1 MKFEKRNLTLLIL
14 ALLSSVLLFTGCT
27 DEAEPVSEPG
37 YGYVQFHLFKK
48 GSYTKAGDKLEYL
61 RDAAKI
67 RVTLRSQDNDII
79 TPVAVVEAVDKNLS
93 EWGLQTAKIRLI
105 AGKYTMTAYEIY
117 DGLDNSVLVG
127 SPSETVVLDVKPN
140 GIVSEDIALNV
151 VDRGWAKFR
160 LVKDLS
166 EIVGTKA
173 GKDGADEHPFY
184 GIQSVD
190 LTVKNK
196 NTGEITEITN
206 IEVTHKFVDG
216 EKAADPDYISGIC
229 VSDTLVALKG
239 GTYTVTKFRTYFD
252 YFRKVYETSTNV
264 AENEFVVK
272 DNQETD
278 ADVPVTLHTTSGHV
292 QDALALREIWEAL
305 DGPNWRIKWEFNCD
319 VDAWTANTGVQILGN
334 GRVASLDLTGTGA
347 KGAMPAAIAKLTEL
361 RNLTLGT
368 IGYNAAAGGTTVT
381 TGRKL
386 TYFTPEDHEAD
397 RRLTIGTRDPR
408 SRFSKELQQSFEIA
422 GDPVKP
428 SVKSLSERMPV
439 MYKPE
444 VNATDIVSLPD
455 EINQLKN
462 LEHITIAF
470 SPIKTF
476 PADMSGLTAL
486 TDVEIFACTELTEF
500 PKGLATCPKLTS
512 LTYSFNVNTAVSS
525 MEEGISAINNGPA
538 SKTIQLLY
546 FPNQRIDNM
555 PDLSNIP
562 RLSVLVI
569 QGCGLKSFTAPFS
582 KDQFFV
588 QFMASDN
595 ELTSLPRDEKG
606 NFLAYNA
613 ETEEVN
619 FSGNKFT
626 ELPDIFDA
634 KSAYQVGTVDF
645 SKNQIASVEHGD
657 AYRGIKAATFDISY
671 NKLKELP
678 VQLFGTSSS
687 SISYLKIDGNG
698 MEKISKEAIE
708 GKYTYRTTTISMA
721 YNKLKSLP
729 DEFDSLTFPYLSGI
743 DMSYNRFDYFPYTAV
758 NNQYLSVFI
767 FRHQRDA
774 DGDRC
779 MRTWP
784 AGIGQALAGLR
795 ALYLGSN
802 DIRVVTDEL
811 SYMIYNL
818 DIQDNPNISIDVS
831 AVCSYIKSGWFNLM
845 YSPGQ
850 DIRGCDEALKL

>member
-127 SPSETVVLDVKPN
+127 APSETVVLDVKAN

-216 EKAADPDYISGIC
+216 EKAADPDYVSGIC

-252 YFRKVYETSTNV
+252 YFRKVYETSTDV

-361 RNLTLGT
+361 RKLTLGT

-428 SVKSLSERMPV
+428 GVKSLSERMPV

-512 LTYSFNVNTAVSS
+512 LTYSFNVNTAISS

>member
-14 ALLSSVLLFTGCT
+14 ALLSTVLLFTGCT
-27 DEAEPVSEPG
+27 EEAEPVSEPG

-93 EWGLQTAKIRLI
+93 EWGLQTAKIRLV

-127 SPSETVVLDVKPN
+127 SPSETVVLDVKVN

-361 RNLTLGT
+361 RKLTLGT

-428 SVKSLSERMPV
+428 GVKSLSERMPV

>member
-127 SPSETVVLDVKPN
+127 APSETVVLDVKAN

-252 YFRKVYETSTNV
+252 YFRKVYETSTDV

-292 QDALALREIWEAL
+292 QDAMALREIWEAL

-361 RNLTLGT
+361 RKLTLGT

-428 SVKSLSERMPV
+428 TVKSLSERMPV

-444 VNATDIVSLPD
+444 VNATDIISLPD

-802 DIRVVTDEL
+802 DIRVVTDQL

>member
-216 EKAADPDYISGIC
+216 EKAADPDYVSGIC

-278 ADVPVTLHTTSGHV
+278 ADVPITLHTTSGHV

-319 VDAWTANTGVQILGN
+319 VDAWTANAGVQILGN

-361 RNLTLGT
+361 RKLTLGT

>member
-27 DEAEPVSEPG
+27 EEAEPVSEPG

-216 EKAADPDYISGIC
+216 EKAADPDYVSGIC

-361 RNLTLGT
+361 RKLTLGT

-428 SVKSLSERMPV
+428 GVKSLSERMPV

-512 LTYSFNVNTAVSS
+512 LTYSFNVNTAISS
-525 MEEGISAINNGPA
+525 MEEGLSAINNGPA

-569 QGCGLKSFTAPFS
+569 QGCGLKSFAAPFG

-802 DIRVVTDEL
+802 DIRVVTDQL

>member
-27 DEAEPVSEPG
+27 EEAEPVSEPG

-61 RDAAKI
+61 RDATKI

-361 RNLTLGT
+361 RKLTLGT

-512 LTYSFNVNTAVSS
+512 LTYSFNVNTAIPS

>member
-27 DEAEPVSEPG
+27 EEAEPVSEPG

-361 RNLTLGT
+361 RKLTLGT

-512 LTYSFNVNTAVSS
+512 LTYSFNVNTAIPS

-569 QGCGLKSFTAPFS
+569 QGCGLKSFAAPFS

-708 GKYTYRTTTISMA
+708 GKYTCRTTTISMA

>member
-27 DEAEPVSEPG
+27 EEAEPVSEPG

-166 EIVGTKA
+166 EIVGTKT

-361 RNLTLGT
+361 RKLTLGT

-428 SVKSLSERMPV
+428 GVKSLSERMPV

-512 LTYSFNVNTAVSS
+512 LTYSFNVNTAISS

>member
-127 SPSETVVLDVKPN
+127 APSETVVLDVKAN

-216 EKAADPDYISGIC
+216 EKAADPDYVSGIC

-361 RNLTLGT
+361 RKLTLGT

-428 SVKSLSERMPV
+428 GVKSLSERMPV

-512 LTYSFNVNTAVSS
+512 LTYSFNVNTTISS
-525 MEEGISAINNGPA
+525 MEEGLSAINNGPA

-626 ELPDIFDA
+626 EQPDIFDA

>member
-127 SPSETVVLDVKPN
+127 APSETVVLDVKAN

-166 EIVGTKA
+166 EIVGTRA

-216 EKAADPDYISGIC
+216 ENAADPDYVSGIC

-361 RNLTLGT
+361 RKLTLGT

-428 SVKSLSERMPV
+428 GVKSLSERMPV

-569 QGCGLKSFTAPFS
+569 QGCGLKSFAAPFG

-802 DIRVVTDEL
+802 DIRVVTDQL

>member
-27 DEAEPVSEPG
+27 EEAEPVSEPG

-361 RNLTLGT
+361 RKLTLGT

-428 SVKSLSERMPV
+428 GVKSLSERMPV

-525 MEEGISAINNGPA
+525 MEEGIAAINNGPA

>member
-27 DEAEPVSEPG
+27 EEAEPVSEPG

-361 RNLTLGT
+361 RKLTLGT

-512 LTYSFNVNTAVSS
+512 LTYSFNVNTAIPS

-645 SKNQIASVEHGD
+645 SKNHIASVEHGD

-802 DIRVVTDEL
+802 DIRVVTDQL

>member
-14 ALLSSVLLFTGCT
+14 ALLSSVLLFAGCT
-27 DEAEPVSEPG
+27 EEAEPVSEPG

-216 EKAADPDYISGIC
+216 EKADDPDYISGIC

-252 YFRKVYETSTNV
+252 YFRKVYETSSNV

-272 DNQETD
+272 DNQETE
-278 ADVPVTLHTTSGHV
+278 ADVPVSLHVTSGHV
-292 QDALALREIWEAL
+292 QDAMALREIWEAL

-361 RNLTLGT
+361 RKLTLGT

-386 TYFTPEDHEAD
+386 TYFTPENHEAD

-428 SVKSLSERMPV
+428 GVKSLSERMPV

-645 SKNQIASVEHGD
+645 SKNLIASVEHGD

>member
-127 SPSETVVLDVKPN
+127 APSETVVLDVKAN

-166 EIVGTKA
+166 EIVGTRA

-216 EKAADPDYISGIC
+216 ENAADPDYVSGIC

-252 YFRKVYETSTNV
+252 YFRKVYETSTDV

-361 RNLTLGT
+361 RKLTLGT

-428 SVKSLSERMPV
+428 GVKSLSERMPV

-802 DIRVVTDEL
+802 DIRVVTDQL

>member
-127 SPSETVVLDVKPN
+127 APSETVVLDVKAN

-196 NTGEITEITN
+196 STGEITEITN

-216 EKAADPDYISGIC
+216 EKAADPDYVSGIC

-361 RNLTLGT
+361 RKLTLGT

-428 SVKSLSERMPV
+428 GVKSLSERMPV

-512 LTYSFNVNTAVSS
+512 LTYSFNVNTAISS
-525 MEEGISAINNGPA
+525 MEEGLSAINNGPA

-802 DIRVVTDEL
+802 DIRVVTDQL

>member
-361 RNLTLGT
+361 RKLTLGT

-428 SVKSLSERMPV
+428 GVKSLSERMPV

-512 LTYSFNVNTAVSS
+512 LTYSFNVNTVVSS

>member
-361 RNLTLGT
+361 RKLTLGT

-397 RRLTIGTRDPR
+397 RRLIIGTRDPR

-428 SVKSLSERMPV
+428 GVKSLSERMPV

-784 AGIGQALAGLR
+784 AGIGQALARLR

-802 DIRVVTDEL
+802 DIRVVTDQL

>member
-1 MKFEKRNLTLLIL
+1 M
-14 ALLSSVLLFTGCT
+14 
-27 DEAEPVSEPG
+27 
-37 YGYVQFHLFKK
+37 QFHLFKK

-216 EKAADPDYISGIC
+216 EKAADPDYVSGIC

-361 RNLTLGT
+361 RKLTLGT

-408 SRFSKELQQSFEIA
+408 SCFSKELQQSFEIA

-678 VQLFGTSSS
+678 VQLFGTSNS

-802 DIRVVTDEL
+802 DIRVVTDQL

>member
-127 SPSETVVLDVKPN
+127 APSETVVLDVKAN

-184 GIQSVD
+184 GIQSMD

-216 EKAADPDYISGIC
+216 EKAADPDYVSGIC

-361 RNLTLGT
+361 RKLTLGT

-428 SVKSLSERMPV
+428 GVKSLSERMPV

-512 LTYSFNVNTAVSS
+512 LTYSFNVNTAISS
-525 MEEGISAINNGPA
+525 MEEGLSAINNGPA

-802 DIRVVTDEL
+802 DIRVVTDQL

>member
-27 DEAEPVSEPG
+27 EEAEPVSEPG

-252 YFRKVYETSTNV
+252 YFRKVYETSTDV

-361 RNLTLGT
+361 RKLTLGT

-428 SVKSLSERMPV
+428 GVKSLSERMPV

-512 LTYSFNVNTAVSS
+512 LTYSFNVNTAVPS

-802 DIRVVTDEL
+802 DIRVVTDQL

>member
-27 DEAEPVSEPG
+27 EEAEPVSEPG

-216 EKAADPDYISGIC
+216 EKAADPDYVSGIC

-361 RNLTLGT
+361 RKLTLGT

-802 DIRVVTDEL
+802 DIRVVTDQL

>member
-27 DEAEPVSEPG
+27 EEAEPVSEPG

-216 EKAADPDYISGIC
+216 ENAADPDYISGIC

-361 RNLTLGT
+361 RKLTLGT

-512 LTYSFNVNTAVSS
+512 LTYSFNVNTAISS

-569 QGCGLKSFTAPFS
+569 QGCGLKSFAAPFG

-802 DIRVVTDEL
+802 DIRVVTDQL

>member
-1 MKFEKRNLTLLIL
+1 MKFEKRNLTQLIL

-361 RNLTLGT
+361 RKLTLGT

-428 SVKSLSERMPV
+428 GVKSLSERMPV

-476 PADMSGLTAL
+476 PVDMSGLTAL

-845 YSPGQ
+845 CSPGQ

>member
-216 EKAADPDYISGIC
+216 EKAADPDYVSGIC

-361 RNLTLGT
+361 RKLTLGT

-512 LTYSFNVNTAVSS
+512 LTYSFNVNTAISS

>member
-27 DEAEPVSEPG
+27 EEAEPVSEPG

-361 RNLTLGT
+361 RKLTLGT

-428 SVKSLSERMPV
+428 GVKSLSERMPV

-802 DIRVVTDEL
+802 DIRVVTDQL

-831 AVCSYIKSGWFNLM
+831 AVCLYIKSGWFNLM

>member
-127 SPSETVVLDVKPN
+127 APSETVVLDVKAN

-216 EKAADPDYISGIC
+216 EKAADPDYVSGIC

-361 RNLTLGT
+361 RKLTLGT

-569 QGCGLKSFTAPFS
+569 QGCGLKSFAAPFS

-802 DIRVVTDEL
+802 DIRVVTDQL

>member
-27 DEAEPVSEPG
+27 EEAEPVSEPG

-216 EKAADPDYISGIC
+216 EKASDPDYISGIC

-361 RNLTLGT
+361 RKLTLGT

-428 SVKSLSERMPV
+428 GVKSLSERMPV

-512 LTYSFNVNTAVSS
+512 LTYSFNVNTAIPS

>member
-1 MKFEKRNLTLLIL
+1 MKFEKRNLTQLIL

-27 DEAEPVSEPG
+27 EEAEPVSEPG

-361 RNLTLGT
+361 RKLTLGT

-428 SVKSLSERMPV
+428 GVKSLSERMPV

-512 LTYSFNVNTAVSS
+512 LTYSFNVNTAIPS

>member
-127 SPSETVVLDVKPN
+127 APSETVVLDVKAN

-361 RNLTLGT
+361 RKLTLGT

-428 SVKSLSERMPV
+428 GVKSLSERMPV

-486 TDVEIFACTELTEF
+486 TDVEIFACTELAEF

-802 DIRVVTDEL
+802 DIRVVTDQL

>member
-361 RNLTLGT
+361 RKLTLGT

-428 SVKSLSERMPV
+428 GVKSLSERMPV

-512 LTYSFNVNTAVSS
+512 LTYSFNVNTTISS

-546 FPNQRIDNM
+546 FPNQKIDNM

-802 DIRVVTDEL
+802 DIRVVTDQL

>member
-14 ALLSSVLLFTGCT
+14 ALLSSVLLFAGCT
-27 DEAEPVSEPG
+27 EEAEPVSEPG

-216 EKAADPDYISGIC
+216 EKAADPDYVSGIC

-361 RNLTLGT
+361 RKLTLGT

-381 TGRKL
+381 IGRKL

-428 SVKSLSERMPV
+428 GVKSLSERMPV

>member
-27 DEAEPVSEPG
+27 EEAEPVSEPG

-361 RNLTLGT
+361 RELTLGT

-802 DIRVVTDEL
+802 DIRVVTDQL

>member
-361 RNLTLGT
+361 RKLTLGT

-512 LTYSFNVNTAVSS
+512 LTYSFNVNTAIPS

-569 QGCGLKSFTAPFS
+569 QGCGLKSFAAPFS

-698 MEKISKEAIE
+698 METISKEAIE

>member
-127 SPSETVVLDVKPN
+127 APSETVVLDVKAN

-216 EKAADPDYISGIC
+216 ENAADPDYISGIC

-361 RNLTLGT
+361 RKLTLGT

-428 SVKSLSERMPV
+428 GVKSLSERMPV

-512 LTYSFNVNTAVSS
+512 LTYSFNVNTAISS

-802 DIRVVTDEL
+802 DIRVVTDQL

>member
-27 DEAEPVSEPG
+27 EEAEPVSEPG

-216 EKAADPDYISGIC
+216 EKAADPDYVSGIC

-361 RNLTLGT
+361 RKLTLGT

>member
-127 SPSETVVLDVKPN
+127 APSETVVLDVKAN

-216 EKAADPDYISGIC
+216 EKAADPDYVSGIC

-361 RNLTLGT
+361 RKLTLGT

-428 SVKSLSERMPV
+428 GVKSLSERMPV

-678 VQLFGTSSS
+678 VQLFGTSGS

-802 DIRVVTDEL
+802 DIRVVTDQL

>member
-27 DEAEPVSEPG
+27 EEAEPVSEPG

-361 RNLTLGT
+361 RKLTLGT

-397 RRLTIGTRDPR
+397 RRLIIGTRDPR

-512 LTYSFNVNTAVSS
+512 LTYSFNVNTAIPS

-729 DEFDSLTFPYLSGI
+729 DEFDSLTFPYLSGL

>member
-27 DEAEPVSEPG
+27 EEAEPVSEPG

-140 GIVSEDIALNV
+140 GIVSEYIALNV

-361 RNLTLGT
+361 RKLTLGT

-397 RRLTIGTRDPR
+397 RRLIIGTRDPR

-708 GKYTYRTTTISMA
+708 GKYTYRTTTISME

>member
-27 DEAEPVSEPG
+27 EEAEPVSEPG

-264 AENEFVVK
+264 AGNEFVVK

-278 ADVPVTLHTTSGHV
+278 ADVPITLHTTSGHV

-361 RNLTLGT
+361 RKLTLGT

-512 LTYSFNVNTAVSS
+512 LTYSFNVNTAIPS

>member
-127 SPSETVVLDVKPN
+127 APSETVVLDVKAN

-216 EKAADPDYISGIC
+216 EKAADPDYVSGIC

-361 RNLTLGT
+361 RKLTLGT

-422 GDPVKP
+422 GDPVRP
-428 SVKSLSERMPV
+428 GVKSLSERMPV

-486 TDVEIFACTELTEF
+486 TDVEIFACTELAEF

-645 SKNQIASVEHGD
+645 SKNQISSVEHGD